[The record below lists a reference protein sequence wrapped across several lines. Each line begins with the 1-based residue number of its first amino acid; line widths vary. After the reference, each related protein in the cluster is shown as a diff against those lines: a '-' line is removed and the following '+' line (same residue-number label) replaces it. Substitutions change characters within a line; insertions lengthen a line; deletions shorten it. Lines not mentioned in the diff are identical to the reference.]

1 MKALIDKLRD
11 THALSRDEW
20 MEIFAHHSPD
30 DEEYAR
36 QAAREICDG
45 VYGRAVFLRGLIEVS
60 SYCKNDCNYCGLR
73 RSNALCE
80 RYRISP
86 EDIMECCRAGYEL
99 GLRTFVLQGGEDMWF
114 TDERLEAIV
123 KSIRREF
130 PDCAITI
137 SLGER
142 SRESYQRL
150 FDAGANRYL
159 LRHETADAAHYSLLH
174 PAGMSM
180 ENRMECLRNLK
191 AIGYQVGAGIMVG
204 SPGQSAETL
213 ASDMLFMAEL
223 APHMVGV
230 GPFLP
235 HHATPF
241 RDRTPGSVANTLFI
255 LSLIRIMLPQVLLP
269 ATTALATLDTDGR
282 TMGLRCGANVI
293 MPNLS
298 PADVRSKYL
307 LYDGKR
313 ATGNEAA
320 ESIRLIRRELEA
332 EGFEAVISRGDHIA
346 FSRKTADKGE

>member
-1 MKALIDKLRD
+1 MKALINRLRD
-11 THALSRDEW
+11 TGALSLDEW
-20 MEIFAHHSPD
+20 IKLFTSRSPD

-36 QAAREICDG
+36 AMAREICDG
-45 VYGRAVFLRGLIEVS
+45 VYGKSVFLRGLIEVS
-60 SYCKNDCNYCGLR
+60 SYCKNDCYYCGLR
-73 RSNALCE
+73 RSNTQCE

-114 TDERLEAIV
+114 TDERLQDIV
-123 KSIRREF
+123 SGIRREF
-130 PDCAITI
+130 PDCAITL

-159 LRHETADAAHYSLLH
+159 LRHETADADHYGMLH
-174 PAGMSM
+174 PRSMSM
-180 ENRMECLRNLK
+180 EARMECLRQLK
-191 AIGYQVGAGIMVG
+191 AIGYQVGAGMMIG

-213 ASDMLFMAEL
+213 AKDMLFL
-223 APHMVGV
+223 ADLKPHMVGV

-241 RDRTPGSVANTLFI
+241 KDKAPGSAKDTLFI
-255 LSLIRIMLPQVLLP
+255 LSLVRIMLPQVLLP
-269 ATTALATLDTDGR
+269 ATTALATLDVSGR
-282 TMGLRCGANVI
+282 IMGLRCGANVI

-320 ESIRLIRRELEA
+320 ESIRLIRQELA
-332 EGFEAVISRGDHIA
+332 GEGFEAVVSRGDHISFA
-346 FSRKTADKGE
+346 KH

>member
-1 MKALIDKLRD
+1 MKALINRLRD
-11 THALSRDEW
+11 TGALSRDEW
-20 MEIFAHHSPD
+20 IKLFTSRSPD

-36 QAAREICDG
+36 AMAREICDG
-45 VYGRAVFLRGLIEVS
+45 VYGKSVFLRGLIEVS
-60 SYCKNDCNYCGLR
+60 SYCKNDCYYCGLR
-73 RSNALCE
+73 RGNTQCE

-114 TDERLEAIV
+114 TDERLQDIV
-123 KSIRREF
+123 SGIRREF
-130 PDCAITI
+130 PDCAITL

-159 LRHETADAAHYSLLH
+159 LRHETADAGHYGLLH
-174 PAGMSM
+174 PMSMSM
-180 ENRMECLRNLK
+180 EARMECLRQLK
-191 AIGYQVGAGIMVG
+191 SIGYQVGAGMMIG

-213 ASDMLFMAEL
+213 AKDMLFL
-223 APHMVGV
+223 ADLKPHMVGV

-241 RDRTPGSVANTLFI
+241 KDMAPGSAKDTLFI
-255 LSLIRIMLPQVLLP
+255 LSLVRIMLPQVLLP
-269 ATTALATLDTDGR
+269 ATTALATLEVSGR
-282 TMGLRCGANVI
+282 IMGLRCGANVI

-320 ESIRLIRRELEA
+320 ESIRLIRQELA
-332 EGFEAVISRGDHIA
+332 GEGFEAVVSRGDHIS
-346 FSRKTADKGE
+346 FTKR